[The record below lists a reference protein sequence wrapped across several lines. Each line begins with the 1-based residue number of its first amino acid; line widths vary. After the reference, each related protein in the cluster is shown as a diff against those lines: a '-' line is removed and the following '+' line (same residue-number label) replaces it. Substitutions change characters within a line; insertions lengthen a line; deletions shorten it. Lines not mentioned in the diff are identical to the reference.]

1 MLIRVKETKTECE
14 TMKKKTIDELFEFFF
29 SLTLATIDLLVSLA
43 LFGSNLIV
51 AGVVASVNILLLP
64 FFIITTFDEAFRDP
78 KESIAYGVSYL
89 AIIDFAIV
97 YTYSTETLPPVLLAT
112 ALILT
117 TLVLYWLDVKAE
129 ESGLEHHS
137 RHYSSSS

>member
-1 MLIRVKETKTECE
+1 MKKET
-14 TMKKKTIDELFEFFF
+14 IDKLFELFLA
-29 SLTLATIDLLVSLA
+29 LTLATIDLLVSFA

-51 AGVVASVNILLLP
+51 AGIVASVNILLLP
-64 FFIITTFDEAFRDP
+64 FFLITTFDEVFRNP

-117 TLVLYWLDVKAE
+117 TLVLYWLGVKAE
-129 ESGLEHHS
+129 DSRLERRS